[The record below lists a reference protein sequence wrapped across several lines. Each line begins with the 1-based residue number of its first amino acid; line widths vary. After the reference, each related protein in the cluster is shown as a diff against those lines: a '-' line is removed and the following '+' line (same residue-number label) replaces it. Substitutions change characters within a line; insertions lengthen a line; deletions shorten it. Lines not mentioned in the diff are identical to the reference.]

1 MIGQS
6 ADPDDAFMAWG
17 LASGTV
23 DVEGIHTEC
32 IFDDIE
38 TLNEWAME
46 ARLDLTALSA
56 GTYPSVAS

>member
-46 ARLDLTALSA
+46 ARLDLTA
-56 GTYPSVAS
+56 